1 MGIQRIRKYINADL
15 SILVRSLRTTTSG
28 ILESSCPLG
37 RPVAAP
43 AASHFDWR
51 PAHLFW
57 VPQPFDC
64 VCWPVAQWSKLV
76 CISVALCCLIIE
88 SCRVDKHGR
97 GVFPLSCRLPR
108 AVTGRHFF
116 LNLGRSGNP
125 AVALH
130 CSLDNSSK
138 FSFLLEYTIWQKK
151 SPKIRL
157 SHTCALAA

>member
-1 MGIQRIRKYINADL
+1 VGIQRIRKYINADL

-51 PAHLFW
+51 PAYLFW

-88 SCRVDKHGR
+88 SCRVDNMEEGCSH
-97 GVFPLSCRLPR
+97 LAADCQEQSLD
-108 AVTGRHFF
+108 ATFF
-116 LNLGRSGNP
+116 GISAGSGNP